1 MATYTYTRPP
11 LYKKQSDA
19 FFCPERY
26 SVCEGSTKCG
36 KTVGAM
42 AWIVEQAIQ
51 GRSGQNHWWVSPVLA
66 QAKIPFRRIKRG
78 LPPNVYTAHETEL
91 KMTFAN
97 GAVLWFKG
105 ADKPDTLYGEDV
117 YSAVLDEFTR
127 AREESWHAIRST
139 LTATRG
145 PIRLVGNV
153 KGRANW
159 GYKLARRAE
168 SGEKD
173 MRYSKITAY
182 DAIAAG
188 VLDPAEI
195 EDARRVLPDAVFRE
209 LYLAEPS
216 DDGGNPFGLSAI
228 DNCIAAVSTEQP
240 VCWGVDL
247 AKSQDWTVAIALD
260 AQGRCCGFERWQA
273 PWQETIERVKTLIA
287 GLPALVDSTGVGDP
301 IVETLQRGSGPN
313 FEGYKFTAPSKQ
325 KLMEGLAV
333 AIQQG
338 QITFPAGP
346 IADELEVF
354 EYEYTRSGVRYSAP
368 DGLHDDCVMAL
379 ALAVRKHPALGRLQE
394 GLAVFEY
401 TKQLAATTNGQPSF
415 TFDFNKYPQR

>member
-1 MATYTYTRPP
+1 MAPYQ
-11 LYKKQSDA
+11 LDA
-19 FFCPERY
+19 IFCRERY
-26 SVCEGSTKCG
+26 GVVEASTKAG
-36 KTVGAM
+36 KTVGCMVWLAEQAM
-42 AWIVEQAIQ
+42 ASKR
-51 GRSGQNHWWVSPVLA
+51 GRHFWWVAPVFP
-66 QAKIPFRRIKRG
+66 QTRIAFERLKHG
-78 LPPNVYTAHETEL
+78 LPAEMYVSNEGQLTITL
-91 KMTFAN
+91 KN
-97 GAVLWFKG
+97 GAIIDFKSG
-105 ADKPDTLYGEDV
+105 DNPDSLFGQDV
-117 YSAVLDEFTR
+117 YAAVIDEGSR
-127 AREESWHAIRST
+127 LKEDAWHAVRST
-139 LTATRG
+139 LTQTRG
-145 PIRLVGNV
+145 PLRIIGNV
-153 KGRANW
+153 KGRRNW
-159 GYKLARRAE
+159 FYHLARRAQ
-168 SGEKD
+168 SGERD
-173 MRYSKITAY
+173 MHYAKITAY

-195 EDARRVLPDAVFRE
+195 EDAQRVLPDAVFRE

-228 DNCIAAVSTEQP
+228 DNCIGPLSSEQP

-354 EYEYTRSGVRYSAP
+354 EYEYTRGGVRYSAP

-401 TKQLAATTNGQPSF
+401 TKKLAATTGSPSF